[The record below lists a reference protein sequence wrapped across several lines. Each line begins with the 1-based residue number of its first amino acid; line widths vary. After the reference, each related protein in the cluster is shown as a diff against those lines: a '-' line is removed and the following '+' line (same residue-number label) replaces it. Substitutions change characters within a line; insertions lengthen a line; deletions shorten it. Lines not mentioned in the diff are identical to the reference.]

1 MALEVSWTRLK
12 PRTPYPTLIILA
24 GLLLAAAKA
33 KPCPSQGFD
42 PNCQYCDE
50 QDKCMYCNVKYYLN
64 TTSTT
69 DQFCFACQP
78 GCDKCFNQ
86 MYCTICQTEEYFL
99 ESSTC
104 VKCMKGCRLCTE
116 LETCN
121 ECYGEYIMYN
131 QKCTLLKIQLYLIV
145 GGFVVMAVLLVVVC
159 FLCYK
164 VERRRK
170 DEEDFVLKNKRK
182 GYSFNVLDD
191 ETKRGD
197 QSKISDVE
205 TIGKL
210 SAYSHLSFIE
220 NRIENN
226 LLDEDQ
232 KNKKD
237 LGSFIAVTT

>member
-1 MALEVSWTRLK
+1 MASEATRCTLR
-12 PRTPYPTLIILA
+12 PRTSA
-24 GLLLAAAKA
+24 MLLLAALLAAACAKQ
-33 KPCPSQGFD
+33 CPAEGFD

-50 QDKCMYCNVKYYLN
+50 QDKCMYCNPKYYLN

-69 DQFCFACQP
+69 EQFCFACQP

-86 MYCTICQTEEYFL
+86 MYCIICQPEEYYL

-116 LETCN
+116 SDVCN

-131 QKCTLLKIQLYLIV
+131 QKCTLLKVQLYLIV
-145 GGFVVMAVLLVVVC
+145 GGFVVMVILLGVVC

-164 VERRRK
+164 VDKKRK
-170 DEEDFVLKNKRK
+170 AEEDFVVKKKKK

-197 QSKISDVE
+197 SSKISDLE

-220 NRIENN
+220 NRVENN
-226 LLDEDQ
+226 LTEEEQ
-232 KNKKD
+232 RNKKE
-237 LGSFIAVTT
+237 LGSFLAAHNT